1 MRRSQHPATLGST
14 LFFMIN
20 IPNSSGFDIDYE
32 DPQTG
37 ERPVIG
43 KFLPMLTMLEVI
55 LSSIEADQYGT
66 TASVVVLFMFALLGV
81 IVMLNL
87 LIAVSYRVATK
98 EHSHASMVAQTPANF
113 TSWCLYGLA

>member
-1 MRRSQHPATLGST
+1 
-14 LFFMIN
+14 MIN

-43 KFLPMLTMLEVI
+43 KFLPMVTMLEVI
-55 LSSIEADQYGT
+55 LASHLEADQYGT
-66 TASVVVLFMFALLGV
+66 VASVVVLFMFALLGV

-87 LIAVSYRVATK
+87 LIAVRTYRVATN
-98 EHSHASMVAQTPANF
+98 EHSHASMVA
-113 TSWCLYGLA
+113 